1 MVMEA
6 ILKQW
11 NPWWQEG
18 KVPPEKIKFARE
30 LILSKLLKLISTKE
44 ILVLT
49 GVRRCGKSTLIYQI
63 INALIKNSVSPNN
76 IVYFNFDEPMEQKD
90 TEILEKVYNTF
101 LEINNPQGKKYVFFD
116 EIQNVK
122 AWEQWFK
129 KYYDLL
135 GSEVKFIVSGSN
147 TSMLSDNL
155 AQLLTGRMLK
165 QDIFPL
171 SFHEFLSFQKVEL
184 QDIDLQK
191 ETIKH
196 HLSKYLK
203 KGGFPEVV
211 LEHDDD
217 ISNKRLKEYFDSIL
231 LRDIIASHNIR
242 ESAKLTLLANY
253 MVTNICTLQSYN
265 RLSKTS
271 TIALNSLIEYV
282 SLLENAYLIFQ
293 VNKFSYSLKTSMLH
307 YHPKKIFCIDNGM
320 RNATS
325 FIFSQDSG
333 KLAENLV
340 FVELK
345 RREKNIYYWKDKK
358 ECDFVIKDKDNSLT
372 AINVSYT
379 DKLDEREVEA
389 LHLFKEAYKSKVKQM
404 IVITKDVEKKEEG
417 IEFIPLYKWLLTV

>member
-1 MVMEA
+1 MET

-18 KVPPEKIKFARE
+18 KVPFDKMRFARE
-30 LILSKLLKLISTKE
+30 LILSKLLKLISAKE
-44 ILVLT
+44 ILVLS
-49 GVRRCGKSTLIYQI
+49 GVRRSGKSTLMYQMI
-63 INALIKNSVSPNN
+63 DALIKSGVLPKN
-76 IVYFNFDEPMEQKD
+76 IVYFNFDEPIKHKD
-90 TEILEKVYNTF
+90 TELLEKVYNIF
-101 LEINNPQGKKYVFFD
+101 LEINNPKGRKYVFFD

-135 GSEVKFIVSGSN
+135 GENIKFVVSGSN
-147 TSMLSDNL
+147 TSMLSDHL

-165 QDIFPL
+165 QEIFPL
-171 SFHEFLSFQKVEL
+171 SYHEFLSFQNIKI
-184 QDIDLQK
+184 QDVDLQK
-191 ETIKH
+191 EALKH

-211 LEHDDD
+211 LESDDD

-253 MVTNICTLQSYN
+253 MTTNICTLQSYN

-271 TIALNSLIEYV
+271 NIALTSLIEYV
-282 SLLENAYLIFQ
+282 SLLENAYLMFQ
-293 VNKFSYSLKTSMLH
+293 INKFSYSLKTSMLH

-320 RNATS
+320 RNAVS
-325 FIFSQDSG
+325 FIFSQDNG

-340 FVELK
+340 FIELK
-345 RREKNIYYWKDKK
+345 RREKSIYYWKEKK
-358 ECDFVIKDKDNSLT
+358 ECDFVIKDNDNSLT

-389 LHLFKEAYKSKVKQM
+389 LHLFKETYKSKVKQM
-404 IVITKDVEKKEEG
+404 IVITKDIEKKEEG
-417 IEFIPLYKWLLTV
+417 IEFIPLYKWLLNA